1 MERILMRKH
10 PDSVSAL
17 IVASKSTTGLH
28 GDQENHGS
36 RKLLEQRI
44 AQLESDAKEQD
55 FKAQQILA
63 NVQARFNS
71 VQAKYETHIADL
83 ETQVLS
89 HKYEPRL
96 FRNPKKLE
104 RFLQNVPTTL
114 RDNTM
119 LTNHETDY
127 TICSQLSLQLSLNQ
141 TAETKRSSNQ

>member
-1 MERILMRKH
+1 MLLYIQINFFLWFLFAF
-10 PDSVSAL
+10 P
-17 IVASKSTTGLH
+17 VASKSTGGLH

-83 ETQVLS
+83 ETQVL
-89 HKYEPRL
+89 R
-96 FRNPKKLE
+96 
-104 RFLQNVPTTL
+104 
-114 RDNTM
+114 
-119 LTNHETDY
+119 
-127 TICSQLSLQLSLNQ
+127 
-141 TAETKRSSNQ
+141 

>member
-1 MERILMRKH
+1 MVFVFVF
-10 PDSVSAL
+10 P
-17 IVASKSTTGLH
+17 VASKCTGGLH

-83 ETQVLS
+83 ETQVL
-89 HKYEPRL
+89 R
-96 FRNPKKLE
+96 
-104 RFLQNVPTTL
+104 
-114 RDNTM
+114 
-119 LTNHETDY
+119 
-127 TICSQLSLQLSLNQ
+127 
-141 TAETKRSSNQ
+141 